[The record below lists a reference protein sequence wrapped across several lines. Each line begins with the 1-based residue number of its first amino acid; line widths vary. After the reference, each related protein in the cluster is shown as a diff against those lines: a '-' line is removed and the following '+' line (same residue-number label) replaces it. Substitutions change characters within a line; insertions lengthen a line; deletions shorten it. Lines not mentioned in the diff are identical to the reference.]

1 MTYITLKML
10 HMVSAVASLSG
21 FLLRGYWMMMESDRL
36 QRKLVRIVPHIVDTV
51 FLLSG
56 IALIMMLNLNVLS
69 QPWLLAKFA
78 GLIVYIVLG
87 TIAIKRGSTLQIR
100 VTAFI
105 AALAVFAYIVGV
117 ALSKSAASWLAVA
130 TI

>member
-10 HMVSAVASLSG
+10 HMVSAVASISG

-100 VTAFI
+100 IIAFT

-117 ALSKSAASWLAVA
+117 ALLKSPASWLAVA